1 MQSEDERKWF
11 EFHEVPPELA
21 ELYRYFDRRVLRCR
35 IIIMVLLGVIVALL
49 LK

>member
-1 MQSEDERKWF
+1 MQNEDKRKWF

-21 ELYRYFDRRVLRCR
+21 ELYRYFDRRVLCCR
-35 IIIMVLLGVIVALL
+35 IIIMVLMGVIAALL

>member
-1 MQSEDERKWF
+1 MQSDNERKWF

-21 ELYRYFDRRVLRCR
+21 ELYCYFDRRVLRYR
-35 IIIMVLLGVIVALL
+35 ITIMVLLGVIVALL